1 MRPESSDS
9 AARTELREMVGA
21 ARSFQRTAS
30 LPGAHARASLPG
42 PFAQDWRNA
51 LVRGELAGA
60 MGRAV
65 ELFGLGTEVR
75 GTRSLDRLELP
86 PAICALEAGGQQSP
100 LSDSSL
106 LAPVQ
111 LGVSRS

>member
-1 MRPESSDS
+1 MIRRPPRSTLFPYTTLFRSLCCADGT
-9 AARTELREMVGA
+9 ARDGGA

-86 PAICALEAGGQQSP
+86 PAICPLEAGGQQ
-100 LSDSSL
+100 
-106 LAPVQ
+106 
-111 LGVSRS
+111 

>member
-1 MRPESSDS
+1 MPHNGPGHITRTTLDNTACSNRFSCVRFPKGKRARMSLWLGHAATEHPDS
-9 AARTELREMVGA
+9 
-21 ARSFQRTAS
+21 QN
-30 LPGAHARASLPG
+30 ARASLPG

-86 PAICALEAGGQQSP
+86 PAICALEAGGQQ
-100 LSDSSL
+100 
-106 LAPVQ
+106 
-111 LGVSRS
+111 

>member
-1 MRPESSDS
+1 FLFLRVGICCSFLFFFSSRRRHTRSDRDWSSDVCS
-9 AARTELREMVGA
+9 SDLVPKRF
-21 ARSFQRTAS
+21 SN
-30 LPGAHARASLPG
+30 PG

-86 PAICALEAGGQQSP
+86 PAICPLEAGGQQ
-100 LSDSSL
+100 
-106 LAPVQ
+106 
-111 LGVSRS
+111 

>member
-65 ELFGLGTEVR
+65 ELFGLGTEEIGRASCREEV
-75 GTRSLDRLELP
+75 
-86 PAICALEAGGQQSP
+86 AGWVVGG
-100 LSDSSL
+100 
-106 LAPVQ
+106 PVKEEGRQ
-111 LGVSRS
+111 HAEMS

>member
-1 MRPESSDS
+1 MRPESSDC
-9 AARTELREMVGA
+9 AARTELREMVV
-21 ARSFQRTAS
+21 RLVHFSEQPR

-75 GTRSLDRLELP
+75 RTRSLDRLELP
-86 PAICALEAGGQQSP
+86 PAICPLEAGGQQ
-100 LSDSSL
+100 
-106 LAPVQ
+106 
-111 LGVSRS
+111 